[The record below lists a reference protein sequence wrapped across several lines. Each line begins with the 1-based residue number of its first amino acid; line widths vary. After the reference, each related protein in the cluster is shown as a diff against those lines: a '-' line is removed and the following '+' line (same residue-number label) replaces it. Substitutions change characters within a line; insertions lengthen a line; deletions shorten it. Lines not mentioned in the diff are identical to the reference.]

1 MISTSQHQP
10 TLSSR
15 SSSDSFKR
23 PNFFQRLW
31 RSESLKG
38 YLYISPWLIGFL
50 LLGLWPITQ
59 TFYYSFTKFNL
70 FNDPTWI
77 GLKNYQDILTRDPIF
92 IQACINMVF
101 YVSGSTIISIV
112 GGLGLALLLNRS
124 FPGNHFF
131 RTVLYI
137 PSLLVGV
144 AIAKLFKAIFASGQ
158 NGLANVFLGLFH
170 ISPVNWLGDY
180 NRPWISVLAMIMV
193 NFWFI
198 GGTML
203 IFLAGLKG
211 ISETYYEA
219 ARIDGAGKWATFWH
233 ITVPLLT
240 PVIVFNTILTLIG
253 HIQVFETPL
262 VFASNQGTVSTGNPL
277 GYHNSLAVFLTYIYR
292 RAFISND
299 YGYASA
305 LSVTVFAITLILTLC
320 VLVSIRFSHYS
331 EQDN

>member
-10 TLSSR
+10 ALPGRQSS
-15 SSSDSFKR
+15 KPYKQ
-23 PNFFQRLW
+23 PNMLQRLL
-31 RSESLKG
+31 RNESLKG

-50 LLGLWPITQ
+50 MLGLWPIIQ

-70 FNDPTWI
+70 FNDPVWI
-77 GLKNYQDILTRDPIF
+77 GFKNYQDILTRDPIF
-92 IQACINMVF
+92 LQACLNMVI
-101 YVSGSTIISIV
+101 YVSCSTVISIV

-144 AIAKLFKAIFASGQ
+144 AIAKLFKAIFAAGQ
-158 NGLANVFLGLFH
+158 DGLANVFLGLFH
-170 ISPVNWLGDY
+170 IDPVNWLGDY
-180 NRPWISVLAMIMV
+180 NRPWMGLVAMIAV

-219 ARIDGAGKWATFWH
+219 ARIDGAGKWSTFWQ
-233 ITVPLLT
+233 ITVPLLA

-262 VFASNQGTVSTGNPL
+262 VFASSQGTVSTGNPL

-305 LSVTVFAITLILTLC
+305 LSVTVFAITLILTMF
-320 VLVSIRFSHYS
+320 VLATIRFSHYS
-331 EQDN
+331 EQEG

>member
-1 MISTSQHQP
+1 MIISTSKGDAP
-10 TLSSR
+10 LPPSR
-15 SSSDSFKR
+15 LR
-23 PNFFQRLW
+23 AWLRRN
-31 RSESLKG
+31 ETLKG

-50 LLGLWPITQ
+50 VFGLSPIIQ
-59 TFYYSFTKFNL
+59 TFYYSLTKFNL
-70 FNDPTWI
+70 FNDPTFI
-77 GLKNYQDILTRDPIF
+77 GLKNFQDILTRDPIF
-92 IQACINMVF
+92 VQACFNMVI
-101 YVSGSTIISIV
+101 YVICSTIISIG
-112 GGLGLALLLNRS
+112 GGLGLALLLNRK

-144 AIAKLFKAIFASGQ
+144 AIAKLFRAIFQAGG
-158 NGLANVFLGLFH
+158 NGLANEFLSLFH
-170 ISPVNWLGDY
+170 IAPINWLGDY
-180 NRPWISVLAMIMV
+180 NRTWMGLVALIAV
-193 NFWFI
+193 NLWFI

-219 ARIDGAGKWATFWH
+219 ARIDGGNRWNIFWS
-233 ITVPLLT
+233 ITVPLLS
-240 PVIVFNTILTLIG
+240 PVIIFNTIIAIIG

-262 VFASNQGTVSTGNPL
+262 VFASAQGTVSSNYSNPL

-305 LSVTVFAITLILTLC
+305 LSVIVFAITLILALI
-320 VLVSIRFSHYS
+320 VLMTIRFSHYS
-331 EQDN
+331 EEDLS